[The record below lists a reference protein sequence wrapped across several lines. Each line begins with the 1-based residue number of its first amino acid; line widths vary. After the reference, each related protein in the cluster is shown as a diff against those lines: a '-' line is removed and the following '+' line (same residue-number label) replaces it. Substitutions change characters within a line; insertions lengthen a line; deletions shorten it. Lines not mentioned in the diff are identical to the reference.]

1 MARTDAIATEG
12 LNAAVDRCAVYIEAG
27 ADMIFAEA
35 VTELSMYRKF
45 KETLGV
51 PILAN
56 LTRIRTHPLYAKD
69 ELTSAGE
76 DIVLYCCSAY
86 RAMNAAALTV
96 YETIRA
102 EGTQRN
108 AVSMMQTRT
117 ELYEFLGYHEY
128 EVKLD
133 RLFAKSKQS

>member
-56 LTRIRTHPLYAKD
+56 LTEFGHTPCTRKTNSRPRARTL
-69 ELTSAGE
+69 SC
-76 DIVLYCCSAY
+76 I
-86 RAMNAAALTV
+86 
-96 YETIRA
+96 
-102 EGTQRN
+102 
-108 AVSMMQTRT
+108 AVQPT
-117 ELYEFLGYHEY
+117 EP
-128 EVKLD
+128 
-133 RLFAKSKQS
+133 